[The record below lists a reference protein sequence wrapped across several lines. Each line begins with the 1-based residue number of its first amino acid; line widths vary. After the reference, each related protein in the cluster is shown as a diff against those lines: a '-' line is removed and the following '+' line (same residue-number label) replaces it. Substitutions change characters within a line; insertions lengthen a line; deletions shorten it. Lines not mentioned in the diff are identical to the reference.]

1 MVNYE
6 ELLNGNTAEISA
18 QRDLTEDQR
27 FYNEMDQ
34 IKKGGSTQ
42 GYEF

>member
-1 MVNYE
+1 MTTFLV
-6 ELLNGNTAEISA
+6 AIQRKS